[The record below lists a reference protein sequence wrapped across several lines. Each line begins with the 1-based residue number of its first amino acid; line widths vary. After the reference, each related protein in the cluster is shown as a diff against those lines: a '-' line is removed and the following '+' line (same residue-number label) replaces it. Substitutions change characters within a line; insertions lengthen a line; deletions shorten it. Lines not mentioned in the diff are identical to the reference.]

1 MTGELTFRWLGVQ
14 GIELRCAGK
23 TLLIDPFFTRPCL
36 GDMLSLRRVTPN
48 RALST
53 RLAPACDAI
62 LVTHPHHD
70 HILDVP
76 DLALHSGAPVYG
88 SANSGQILAL
98 SGVPAGQ
105 FHRIHPGDLLECGP
119 FVVEVLAGRHIALPV
134 DFLLNGP
141 LSPNLRPPFRLVD
154 YRMDE
159 VFGFFITAA
168 GTRILFCPGE
178 ELQLAD
184 ILFSSTVWE
193 AERYRRLLAEVRPR
207 LFVPLHWDNFFRPL
221 DQPLVELP
229 QPGRMSLKRL
239 ARLAAETAPGAQF
252 MVPELFRRLV
262 LTLS

>member
-23 TLLIDPFFTRPCL
+23 TLLIDPFFTRPGL

-48 RALST
+48 RGLST

-62 LVTHPHHD
+62 LVTHSHHD

-98 SGVPAGQ
+98 SGVPAAQ
-105 FHRIHPGDLLECGP
+105 FHRVHPGNLLECGP
-119 FVVEVLAGRHIALPV
+119 FAVEVLAGRHIALPV
-134 DFLLNGP
+134 DFLLNGA
-141 LSPNLRPPFRLVD
+141 LSPNSHPPFRLVD

-159 VFGFFITAA
+159 VFGFLITVSG
-168 GTRILFCPGE
+168 GTRILFCPGQA
-178 ELQLAD
+178 LQPAD
-184 ILFSSTVWE
+184 ILFSSTVWG
-193 AERYRRLLAEVRPR
+193 AERYRRLLADVQPR

-221 DQPLVELP
+221 DKPLVELP
-229 QPGRMSLKRL
+229 QPGGMSLKRL
-239 ARLAAETAPGAQF
+239 ARLAAQTAPRAQF
-252 MVPELFRRLV
+252 MVPELLFEKLI
-262 LTLS
+262 